1 MRIRWNSD
9 RCEVS
14 RCFRQC
20 GLCRGP
26 PRLRPRF
33 EQPGL
38 AKPSEVGGGSTLSA
52 RLRTGKRPQG
62 CWPRPSGS
70 SPAPPLRPPLRS
82 SSRLSAALR
91 QARPPARPRPLS
103 RFTPHAPASPSGKG
117 PRPQTLALLFPAG
130 TARCGPF
137 CPGSPSSPRVCACKS
152 GWPVAGVTPCPGATR
167 SLFQGSAA
175 QPRTPRSLP
184 RRRAFLG
191 RATGPPA
198 PGSGSS
204 SRGDA
209 ASRRCRRSRWLLG
222 SSSAP
227 GLRLALARRPR
238 AFPSS
243 GVLRF
248 PGTAAG
254 IVRAAPRGS
263 LRA

>member
-70 SPAPPLRPPLRS
+70 SPAPPLRSPLRS

-91 QARPPARPRPLS
+91 QARPPARPCPLS
-103 RFTPHAPASPSGKG
+103 R
-117 PRPQTLALLFPAG
+117 L
-130 TARCGPF
+130 
-137 CPGSPSSPRVCACKS
+137 
-152 GWPVAGVTPCPGATR
+152 
-167 SLFQGSAA
+167 
-175 QPRTPRSLP
+175 
-184 RRRAFLG
+184 
-191 RATGPPA
+191 
-198 PGSGSS
+198 
-204 SRGDA
+204 
-209 ASRRCRRSRWLLG
+209 ASRRVPAARGRAHRLSLCSSQRGLPGVALPVLGPLPLLG
-222 SSSAP
+222 SVLAKAAGLSRGSPRAP
-227 GLRLALARRPR
+227 GPRGASSRVQRRNLARL
-238 AFPSS
+238 
-243 GVLRF
+243 VLSPEDGRF
-248 PGTAAG
+248 
-254 IVRAAPRGS
+254 
-263 LRA
+263 